1 MASITLICFLLT
13 RRQVPIRPCKFNLI
27 SDSWRAVFLV
37 LFPHIPLTWLF
48 TVFCCNVFP
57 DEGKL
62 NLSY

>member
-1 MASITLICFLLT
+1 MVSITLICFVLAI
-13 RRQVPIRPCKFNLI
+13 RQVPICPCKFNLI

-37 LFPHIPLTWLF
+37 LFPHIPLTLF
-48 TVFCCNVFP
+48 TVFCFNVFL